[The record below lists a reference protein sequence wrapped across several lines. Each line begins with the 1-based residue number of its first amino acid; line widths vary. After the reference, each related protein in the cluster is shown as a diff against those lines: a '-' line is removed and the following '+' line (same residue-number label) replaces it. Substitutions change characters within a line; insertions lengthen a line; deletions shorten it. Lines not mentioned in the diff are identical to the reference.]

1 MRSLAALD
9 VLVVDCQ
16 ATGASPTFGHVLEM
30 GWGVVGGDSGPR
42 GCEAHWI
49 ALPEGHTVPGE
60 VRKLTGW
67 QPAAA
72 ADAMPDHEAWRRLRA
87 AIAQAEPIPTAIHY
101 ARFELPFLREW
112 SARFEPDLAFP
123 LDAVCFTPSP
133 AASIPSC
140 RVCPCALAGY
150 LGHSVSLQRRAL
162 GHVEATAF
170 VWQRL
175 CGDLAALGSRP
186 GRICKRGFASVDR
199 SARAPRSPTYPID
212 DRSLSFTAR
221 RAWRVPIPASQ
232 RRPAM
237 VGKATS
243 LKKRVTS
250 HFIGRSGKL
259 LAPEM
264 LTQVSDIAVTE
275 TASALEAALLE
286 NETIKALNPP
296 YNVQLTMGDPRV
308 WYSNAAFDAASATP
322 SDEHAI
328 GPLPSEY
335 ALRPLG
341 ALSALLAGAPPE
353 LPVRAHAVGV
363 SALWTPDE
371 SVFTAGWSEL
381 WRATRPPAGLPDDP
395 ACLPARTRALQLA
408 RHLLAAV
415 AAQKDPPRDDE
426 GSDRTWDPSRVARH
440 IERAAAQAYRAY
452 RRTRWLK
459 LLDDAEVVYQE
470 PGATRTRRLRIRA
483 GQVERGRAGRPAAV
497 FAAPANAPFDRAYYD
512 RLRILTTELKR
523 IAREG
528 GKVVVRLQG
537 RRALPPRLLPGVFGD
552 LIADDRFPAGNPI
565 RALRTVAPRT
575 TWCCRDARR

>member
-1 MRSLAALD
+1 MD

-16 ATGASPTFGHVLEM
+16 ATGASPAFGHVLEM
-30 GWGVVGGDSGPR
+30 GWGVVRGDSGPR
-42 GCEAHWI
+42 GFEAHWI
-49 ALPEGHTVPGE
+49 ALPEGHTVPGQ

-67 QPAAA
+67 QPGAAA
-72 ADAMPDHEAWRRLRA
+72 EAMAGHEAWRRLRA
-87 AIAQAEPIPTAIHY
+87 AVAQAEPIPTAIHY

-112 SARFEPDLAFP
+112 SARFEPDVAFP
-123 LDAVCFTPSP
+123 LDAVCLH
-133 AASIPSC
+133 AIASRLYSELPRLSL
-140 RVCPCALAGY
+140 RALAGH

-175 CGDLAALGSRP
+175 CGDLAALGVETWDDLQGWLRQRGPTRARP
-186 GRICKRGFASVDR
+186 KK
-199 SARAPRSPTYPID
+199 PTYPID
-212 DRSLSFTAR
+212 DRRFRSLPDQPGVYRFLR
-221 RAWRVPIPASQ
+221 RNGDLLY
-232 RRPAM
+232 

-296 YNVQLTMGDPRV
+296 YNVQLTTGDPRV
-308 WYSNAAFDAASATP
+308 WYSSAAFDAAAATP
-322 SDEHAI
+322 TDEHVI

-335 ALRPLG
+335 SLRPLG

-371 SVFTAGWSEL
+371 AVFIAGWSEL
-381 WRATRPPAGLPDDP
+381 MARHAAAMGLPDDP
-395 ACLPARTRALQLA
+395 LPARTRALQLA
-408 RHLLAAV
+408 RHLLAVV

-426 GSDRTWDPSRVARH
+426 QGDRTGNPERVPGPSR
-440 IERAAAQAYRAY
+440 
-452 RRTRWLK
+452 
-459 LLDDAEVVYQE
+459 DDS
-470 PGATRTRRLRIRA
+470 A
-483 GQVERGRAGRPAAV
+483 GQSPAPSTRPG
-497 FAAPANAPFDRAYYD
+497 
-512 RLRILTTELKR
+512 I
-523 IAREG
+523 
-528 GKVVVRLQG
+528 
-537 RRALPPRLLPGVFGD
+537 RRASLATSSVRRHKP
-552 LIADDRFPAGNPI
+552 IAPTAAHAG
-565 RALRTVAPRT
+565 
-575 TWCCRDARR
+575 